1 MIESALSDPSI
12 ILEMQ
17 EVSKK
22 FTYNL
27 ASTRKYGLR
36 DLLRSGLGIKENNT
50 KLRKNEFWAL
60 RNISF
65 NLKRGETVGI
75 IGLNGSGKS
84 TILKLINGLFMPD
97 LGEIR
102 IKGKVGALIELG
114 AGFHPMLSG
123 RENIYLK
130 GALLGK
136 TKDEMD
142 EISENIIDF
151 AELGQFIDSPIKS
164 YSSGM
169 HVRLGF
175 SVSVHITP
183 DILLMDEVLA
193 VGDFKFKQKCMDKIN
208 KMRDCTSTIFVSHSM
223 GTVSLICDRVIVLN
237 KGVVSFEGETDDAI
251 KYYTAIV
258 EDKDK
263 NIKKQILKNNKD
275 IKPFYGDLFYNKKK
289 IHNVSHCWA
298 DKNLEKIEHA
308 ATGDEV
314 NIIVKFQLK
323 TKPIKQLTVGIPIWD
338 KNGNYIT
345 GIASDMDNIKLRRDK
360 YNYYN
365 IILKFSELIFNPNEY
380 ISVIAIHD
388 GLEFYYRGLNDIL
401 SVTNH
406 KRYFG
411 FVTATHDWIIQ

>member
-12 ILEMQ
+12 ILEMHG
-17 EVSKK
+17 VSKK
-22 FTYNL
+22 FSYSL

-36 DLLRSGLGIKENNT
+36 DLLRSGLGITEKNT

-60 RNISF
+60 NNISIK
-65 NLKRGETVGI
+65 LKRGETVGI

-97 LGEIR
+97 MGEIQ

-114 AGFHPMLSG
+114 AGFHPMLTG

-142 EISENIIDF
+142 DICQNIIDF
-151 AELGQFIDSPIKS
+151 AELGEFIDSPIKS

-193 VGDFKFKQKCMDKIN
+193 VGDFQFKQKCMDKIN
-208 KMRDCTSTIFVSHSM
+208 KIREFTSTIFVSHSM

-237 KGVVSFEGETDDAI
+237 KGVVVFEGDTDDAI
-251 KYYTAIV
+251 KYYTAIID
-258 EDKDK
+258 DKDK
-263 NIKKQILKNNKD
+263 IKKPNLKIIKD
-275 IKPFYGDLFYNKKK
+275 IKPFYGELFFNEKK
-289 IHNVSHCWA
+289 IDNISHYWA
-298 DKNLEKIEHA
+298 DKKLKTIEQA
-308 ATGDEV
+308 TTGDEV
-314 NIIVKFQLK
+314 NIIVKFTLK
-323 TKPIKQLTVGIPIWD
+323 TKPVKQLIVGIPIWD

-345 GIASDMDNIKLRRDK
+345 GIASDMDGIKLRRDK
-360 YNYYN
+360 HNRYTV
-365 IILKFSELIFNPNEY
+365 ILNFSELIFNPSDY
-380 ISVIAIHD
+380 ISIIAIHD
-388 GLEFYYRGLNDIL
+388 GLEFYYRGLNSIL

-411 FVTATHDWIIQ
+411 FVTATHNWIVK

>member
-12 ILEMQ
+12 ILEMNG
-17 EVSKK
+17 VSKK
-22 FTYNL
+22 FSYSL

-36 DLLRSGLGIKENNT
+36 DLLRSALGITEKNAN
-50 KLRKNEFWAL
+50 LRKNEFWAL

-65 NLKRGETVGI
+65 KLKRGETVGI

-97 LGEIR
+97 LGNIR

-114 AGFHPMLSG
+114 AGFHPMLTG

-142 EISENIIDF
+142 EISQNIIDF
-151 AELGQFIDSPIKS
+151 AELGEFIDSPIKS

-193 VGDFKFKQKCMDKIN
+193 VGDFKFRQKCMDRIN
-208 KMRDCTSTIFVSHSM
+208 EMRERTSTIFVSHSM
-223 GTVSLICDRVIVLN
+223 PIVSLICDRVIVLN
-237 KGVVSFEGETDDAI
+237 KGAVVFEGNTDDAI
-251 KYYTAIV
+251 KYYTAII

-263 NIKKQILKNNKD
+263 NSRKKVLKNNKD
-275 IKPFYGDLFYNKKK
+275 IKPFYGELFLNENK
-289 IHNVSHCWA
+289 ISNVSHFWA
-298 DKNLEKIEHA
+298 NKNLKKIENA
-308 ATGDEV
+308 VTGDEV

-323 TKPIKQLTVGIPIWD
+323 TKPKKKLTVGIPIWD

-345 GIASDMDNIKLRRDK
+345 GIASDMDKIELRSDK
-360 YNYYN
+360 NNCYK
-365 IILKFSELIFNPNEY
+365 IILKFSELILNPNDY
-380 ISVIAIHD
+380 VSVIAIHD
-388 GLEFYYRGLNDIL
+388 GLEFYYRRLNNIL

-406 KRYFG
+406 KRHFG
-411 FVTATHDWIIQ
+411 FVTATHDWIIK